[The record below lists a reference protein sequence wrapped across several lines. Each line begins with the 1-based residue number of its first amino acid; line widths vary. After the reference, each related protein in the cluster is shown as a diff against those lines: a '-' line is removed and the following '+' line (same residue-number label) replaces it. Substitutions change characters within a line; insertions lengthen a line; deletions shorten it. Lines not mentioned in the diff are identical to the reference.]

1 MTRQTKSMSTPL
13 ARARGLGSAKSG
25 LHHWWHQRVSAVAMV
40 GLVSWMVVLLLS
52 LVDADYQTALN
63 MLAHPVNATVVVLF
77 VAVGL
82 WHASLGL
89 QVVLED
95 YVANEGVR
103 LIAILAVK
111 MAASV
116 TAILAILSLS
126 LIHISEPTRPY

>member
-63 MLAHPVNATVVVLF
+63 MLAYPVNATVVVLF

-116 TAILAILSLS
+116 TAILAILSVLKVA
-126 LIHISEPTRPY
+126 L

>member
-40 GLVSWMVVLLLS
+40 GLVGWMVVLLFS

-116 TAILAILSLS
+116 TAILAILSVLKVA
-126 LIHISEPTRPY
+126 L

>member
-1 MTRQTKSMSTPL
+1 MTGQTKSMSTPL

-40 GLVSWMVVLLLS
+40 GLVSWMVFIVFS
-52 LVDADYQTALN
+52 LAGADYQTALN
-63 MLAHPVNATVVVLF
+63 VLAHPAHATVVVLF
-77 VAVGL
+77 VVVGL

-95 YVANEGVR
+95 YVANEGLR
-103 LIAILAVK
+103 LIAVLAVK

-116 TAILAILSLS
+116 IAVVAILSVLKVA
-126 LIHISEPTRPY
+126 L

>member
-1 MTRQTKSMSTPL
+1 MTRHTKSMSTPL

-40 GLVSWMVVLLLS
+40 GLVSWMVVLLFS
-52 LVDADYQTALN
+52 LVEADYQTALN

-116 TAILAILSLS
+116 TAILAILSVLKVA
-126 LIHISEPTRPY
+126 L

>member
-40 GLVSWMVVLLLS
+40 GLVSWMVVILFS
-52 LVDADYQTALN
+52 LVQADYQTALN

-103 LIAILAVK
+103 LIAILAIK

-116 TAILAILSLS
+116 TAILAILSVLKVA
-126 LIHISEPTRPY
+126 L

>member
-40 GLVSWMVVLLLS
+40 GLVSWMVVILFS
-52 LVDADYQTALN
+52 LVEADYQTALN

-116 TAILAILSLS
+116 TAILAILSVLKVA
-126 LIHISEPTRPY
+126 L

>member
-40 GLVSWMVVLLLS
+40 GLVSWMVVLLFS

-111 MAASV
+111 MAACV
-116 TAILAILSLS
+116 TAILAILSVLKVA
-126 LIHISEPTRPY
+126 L

>member
-40 GLVSWMVVLLLS
+40 GLVSWMVVLLFS
-52 LVDADYQTALN
+52 LVEADYQTALN

-82 WHASLGL
+82 WHASLGI

-95 YVANEGVR
+95 YVANEGAR

-111 MAASV
+111 MTASV
-116 TAILAILSLS
+116 TAILAILSVLKVA
-126 LIHISEPTRPY
+126 L

>member
-1 MTRQTKSMSTPL
+1 MSTPL
-13 ARARGLGSAKSG
+13 AKARGLGSAKSG

-40 GLVSWMVVLLLS
+40 GLVRWMVVLLFS

-77 VAVGL
+77 IAVGL

-111 MAASV
+111 MTASV
-116 TAILAILSLS
+116 IAVLSILSVLKVA
-126 LIHISEPTRPY
+126 L

>member
-1 MTRQTKSMSTPL
+1 MTKQTKSMSTPL

-40 GLVSWMVVLLLS
+40 GLVSWMVVLLFS

-63 MLAHPVNATVVVLF
+63 ILAHPVNATIVVLF
-77 VAVGL
+77 VAVGF

-103 LIAILAVK
+103 LIAILAIK

-116 TAILAILSLS
+116 TAILAILSVLKVA
-126 LIHISEPTRPY
+126 L

>member
-25 LHHWWHQRVSAVAMV
+25 LHHWWHQRISAVAMV
-40 GLVSWMVVLLLS
+40 GLVSWMVILLFS
-52 LVDADYQTALN
+52 LVEADYQTALN

-116 TAILAILSLS
+116 TAILAILSVLKVA
-126 LIHISEPTRPY
+126 L

>member
-13 ARARGLGSAKSG
+13 AQARGLGSAKSG

-40 GLVSWMVVLLLS
+40 GLVGWMVFLVLS
-52 LVDADYQTALN
+52 LAGADYETALD
-63 MLAHPVNATVVVLF
+63 MVSHPAHAAVVVLF
-77 VAVGL
+77 IAVGL

-95 YVANEGVR
+95 YVANEGMR

-116 TAILAILSLS
+116 IAVLSILSVLKVA
-126 LIHISEPTRPY
+126 L

>member
-1 MTRQTKSMSTPL
+1 MIRQTKSMSTPL

-40 GLVSWMVVLLLS
+40 GLVSWMVVLLFS

-77 VAVGL
+77 IAVGL

-103 LIAILAVK
+103 LIAVLTVK
-111 MAASV
+111 MVASIIAV
-116 TAILAILSLS
+116 LGILSVLKVA
-126 LIHISEPTRPY
+126 L

>member
-1 MTRQTKSMSTPL
+1 MSTPL

-40 GLVSWMVVLLLS
+40 GLVSWMVFLVFS
-52 LVDADYQTALN
+52 LAGADYQTALN
-63 MLAHPVNATVVVLF
+63 VLAHPAHATVVVLF

-116 TAILAILSLS
+116 IAVLSILSVLKVA
-126 LIHISEPTRPY
+126 L

>member
-1 MTRQTKSMSTPL
+1 MTRPTKLMSTPL

-40 GLVSWMVVLLLS
+40 GLVSWMVVLLFS

-77 VAVGL
+77 IAVGL

-116 TAILAILSLS
+116 IAVLSILSVLKVA
-126 LIHISEPTRPY
+126 L

>member
-40 GLVSWMVVLLLS
+40 GLVSWMVVLLFS
-52 LVDADYQTALN
+52 LVEADYQTALN
-63 MLAHPVNATVVVLF
+63 VLAHPVNATVVVLF
-77 VAVGL
+77 VGVGL

-103 LIAILAVK
+103 MIAILAVK

-116 TAILAILSLS
+116 TAILAILSVLKVA
-126 LIHISEPTRPY
+126 L

>member
-40 GLVSWMVVLLLS
+40 GLVSWMVVLLFS

-116 TAILAILSLS
+116 TAILAILSVLKVA
-126 LIHISEPTRPY
+126 L

>member
-1 MTRQTKSMSTPL
+1 
-13 ARARGLGSAKSG
+13 
-25 LHHWWHQRVSAVAMV
+25 
-40 GLVSWMVVLLLS
+40 
-52 LVDADYQTALN
+52 
-63 MLAHPVNATVVVLF
+63 HPVNATVVVLF

-116 TAILAILSLS
+116 TAILAILSVLKVA
-126 LIHISEPTRPY
+126 L

>member
-40 GLVSWMVVLLLS
+40 GLVSWMVVLLFS

-95 YVANEGVR
+95 YVVNEGVR

-116 TAILAILSLS
+116 TAILAILSVLKVA
-126 LIHISEPTRPY
+126 L

>member
-40 GLVSWMVVLLLS
+40 GLVSWMVFLVLS
-52 LVDADYQTALN
+52 LAGADYETALN
-63 MLAHPVNATVVVLF
+63 VVSHPAPAAVVVLF

-116 TAILAILSLS
+116 TAVLSILSVLKVA
-126 LIHISEPTRPY
+126 L

>member
-13 ARARGLGSAKSG
+13 AQARGLGPAKSG
-25 LHHWWHQRVSAVAMV
+25 LNHWWHQRVSAVAMV
-40 GLVSWMVVLLLS
+40 GLVSWMLVLLFS
-52 LVDADYQTALN
+52 LVEADYQTALN
-63 MLAHPVNATVVVLF
+63 ILAHPVNATVVVLF

-116 TAILAILSLS
+116 TAILAILSVLKVA
-126 LIHISEPTRPY
+126 L

>member
-13 ARARGLGSAKSG
+13 ARARGLGSARSG

-40 GLVSWMVVLLLS
+40 GLVSWIVVLLFS

-77 VAVGL
+77 IAVGL

-116 TAILAILSLS
+116 IAVLSILSVLKVA
-126 LIHISEPTRPY
+126 L

>member
-25 LHHWWHQRVSAVAMV
+25 LHHWWHQRISAVAMV
-40 GLVSWMVVLLLS
+40 GLVSWMVILLFS
-52 LVDADYQTALN
+52 LVEADYQTALN
-63 MLAHPVNATVVVLF
+63 ILAHPVNATVVVLF

-89 QVVLED
+89 KVVLED
-95 YVANEGVR
+95 YVANEGAR

-116 TAILAILSLS
+116 TAILAILSVLKVA
-126 LIHISEPTRPY
+126 L

>member
-40 GLVSWMVVLLLS
+40 GLVSWMVVLLFR
-52 LVDADYQTALN
+52 LVEADYQTALN

-82 WHASLGL
+82 WHASLGI

-95 YVANEGVR
+95 YVANEGAR

-111 MAASV
+111 MTASV
-116 TAILAILSLS
+116 TAILAILSVLKVA
-126 LIHISEPTRPY
+126 L

>member
-13 ARARGLGSAKSG
+13 ARVRGLGSAKSG

-40 GLVSWMVVLLLS
+40 GLVSWMVVLLFS

-77 VAVGL
+77 IAVGL

-116 TAILAILSLS
+116 IAVLSILSVLKVA
-126 LIHISEPTRPY
+126 L

>member
-40 GLVSWMVVLLLS
+40 GLVSWMVVLLFS
-52 LVDADYQTALN
+52 LVEADYQTALN

-116 TAILAILSLS
+116 TAILAILSVLKVV
-126 LIHISEPTRPY
+126 L

>member
-13 ARARGLGSAKSG
+13 AKARGLGSAKSG

-40 GLVSWMVVLLLS
+40 GLVSWMVVLLFR
-52 LVDADYQTALN
+52 LVEADYQTALN

-116 TAILAILSLS
+116 TAILAILSVLKVA
-126 LIHISEPTRPY
+126 L

>member
-40 GLVSWMVVLLLS
+40 GLVGWMVVLLFS

-111 MAASV
+111 MAACV
-116 TAILAILSLS
+116 TAILAILSVLKVV
-126 LIHISEPTRPY
+126 L

>member
-40 GLVSWMVVLLLS
+40 GLVSWMVVLLFS
-52 LVDADYQTALN
+52 LVEADYQTALN
-63 MLAHPVNATVVVLF
+63 VLAHPVNATVVVLF

-116 TAILAILSLS
+116 TAILAILSVLKVA
-126 LIHISEPTRPY
+126 L

>member
-40 GLVSWMVVLLLS
+40 GLVSWMVVLLFS

-63 MLAHPVNATVVVLF
+63 MLAHPVNATIVVLF

-116 TAILAILSLS
+116 TAILAILSVLKVA
-126 LIHISEPTRPY
+126 L

>member
-1 MTRQTKSMSTPL
+1 MTKQTKSMSTPL
-13 ARARGLGSAKSG
+13 AQARGLGSAKSG

-40 GLVSWMVVLLLS
+40 GLVSWMVVLLFS

-77 VAVGL
+77 IAVGL

-116 TAILAILSLS
+116 IAVLSILSVLKVA
-126 LIHISEPTRPY
+126 L

>member
-1 MTRQTKSMSTPL
+1 MTRQTRSMSTPL

-40 GLVSWMVVLLLS
+40 GLVSWMVILLFS

-116 TAILAILSLS
+116 TAILAILSVLKVA
-126 LIHISEPTRPY
+126 L

>member
-40 GLVSWMVVLLLS
+40 VLVSWMVVLLFS
-52 LVDADYQTALN
+52 LVEADYHTALN

-116 TAILAILSLS
+116 TAILAILSVLKVA
-126 LIHISEPTRPY
+126 L

>member
-40 GLVSWMVVLLLS
+40 GLVSWMVVLLFS
-52 LVDADYQTALN
+52 LVEADYQTALN

-95 YVANEGVR
+95 YVANEGAR

-111 MAASV
+111 MTASV
-116 TAILAILSLS
+116 TAILAILSVLRVA
-126 LIHISEPTRPY
+126 L

>member
-1 MTRQTKSMSTPL
+1 MTRQIKSMSTPL

-40 GLVSWMVVLLLS
+40 GLVSWMVVLLFS
-52 LVDADYQTALN
+52 LVEADYQTAMN
-63 MLAHPVNATVVVLF
+63 ILAHPVNATVVVLF

-82 WHASLGL
+82 WHASLGI

-95 YVANEGVR
+95 YVANEGAR

-111 MAASV
+111 MTASV
-116 TAILAILSLS
+116 TAILAILSVLKAA
-126 LIHISEPTRPY
+126 L

>member
-40 GLVSWMVVLLLS
+40 GLVSWMVVLFFS

-116 TAILAILSLS
+116 TAILAILSVLKVA
-126 LIHISEPTRPY
+126 L

>member
-95 YVANEGVR
+95 YVADEGVR

-116 TAILAILSLS
+116 TAILAILSVLKVA
-126 LIHISEPTRPY
+126 L

>member
-1 MTRQTKSMSTPL
+1 MTKQTKSMSTPL

-40 GLVSWMVVLLLS
+40 GLVSWMVVLLFS
-52 LVDADYQTALN
+52 LVDADYLTALN
-63 MLAHPVNATVVVLF
+63 MLTHPVNATVVVLF

-116 TAILAILSLS
+116 TAILAILSVLKVA
-126 LIHISEPTRPY
+126 L

>member
-25 LHHWWHQRVSAVAMV
+25 LQHWWHQRVSAVAMV
-40 GLVSWMVVLLLS
+40 GLVIWMVFLVFS
-52 LVDADYQTALN
+52 LAGADYQTALN
-63 MLAHPVNATVVVLF
+63 VLSHPANATVVVLF

-95 YVANEGVR
+95 YVANESVR
-103 LIAILAVK
+103 LIAVLAVK
-111 MAASV
+111 MVASI
-116 TAILAILSLS
+116 TAVMAILSVLKVA
-126 LIHISEPTRPY
+126 L